1 MIKKGVKSKKR
12 KRKFPIIR
20 LRNVAKH
27 YHMGDETVKALDG
40 INIDVY
46 DGEFIAIVGPSGSG
60 KSTAMNLV
68 GALDF
73 STKGDIY
80 LDNINIEKLEESELA
95 QIRGRRIGFVF
106 QTFNLINTLTAV
118 ENVMLPMVF
127 QGVAYEERLERAKEL
142 LTKMGLE
149 HRFTHLPQELSGGER
164 QRVAVARALANDPQV
179 ILADEPTG
187 NLDTKRG
194 EEIAT
199 MLDQLNK
206 EGKTIILIT
215 HDMYV
220 AKHAS
225 KVYYLQDGRLV
236 KSHRK

>member
-1 MIKKGVKSKKR
+1 MVETKKR
-12 KRKFPIIR
+12 KRKQPIIR

-46 DGEFIAIVGPSGSG
+46 EGEFVAIVGPSGSG

-80 LDNINIEKLEESELA
+80 LDNINIEKLEESDLA
-95 QIRGRRIGFVF
+95 QVRGRRIGFVF

-118 ENVMLPMVF
+118 ENVMLPMIF
-127 QGVAYEERLERAKEL
+127 QGVGYEERLERAQEL

-149 HRFTHLPQELSGGER
+149 HRFTHLPQQLSGGER
-164 QRVAVARALANDPQV
+164 QRVAVARALANDPEV

-194 EEIAT
+194 EEIAK

-220 AKHAS
+220 AKHAD
-225 KVYYLQDGRLV
+225 KIYHLMDGRLV
-236 KSHRK
+236 KSHRR

>member
-1 MIKKGVKSKKR
+1 MVKAKRRSKKQ
-12 KRKFPIIR
+12 PIIR
-20 LRNVAKH
+20 LRKVAKY
-27 YHMGDETVKALDG
+27 YHMGDETVKALDE
-40 INIDVY
+40 IDIDIY
-46 DGEFIAIVGPSGSG
+46 KGEFVAIVGPSGSG

-68 GALDF
+68 GALDL

-80 LDNINIEKLEESELA
+80 LDNTNIEKLEESDLA
-95 QIRGRRIGFVF
+95 QVRGKRIGFVF

-118 ENVMLPMVF
+118 ENVMLPMIF
-127 QGVAYEERLERAKEL
+127 QGVEYEERLERAQEL

-149 HRFTHLPQELSGGER
+149 HRFTHLPQQLSGGER
-164 QRVAVARALANDPQV
+164 QRVAVARALANDPEV

-194 EEIAT
+194 EEIAK
-199 MLDQLNK
+199 MLDQLNR

-220 AKHAS
+220 AKHAD
-225 KVYYLQDGRLV
+225 KIYHLRDG
-236 KSHRK
+236 KIEKKHRR

>member
-1 MIKKGVKSKKR
+1 MVKTKKR
-12 KRKFPIIR
+12 TGKTPIIR

-40 INIDVY
+40 INIDIY
-46 DGEFIAIVGPSGSG
+46 KGEFVAIVGPSGSG
-60 KSTAMNLV
+60 KSTAMNLI

-73 STKGDIY
+73 STIGDIY
-80 LDNINIEKLEESELA
+80 LDNINIEKLEESDLA
-95 QIRGRRIGFVF
+95 QIRGKRIGFVF

-118 ENVMLPMVF
+118 ENVMLPMIF
-127 QGVAYEERLERAKEL
+127 QGVEYEERLERAQEL
-142 LTKMGLE
+142 LTKMGLG
-149 HRFTHLPQELSGGER
+149 HRLTHLPQQLSGGER
-164 QRVAVARALANDPQV
+164 QRVAMARALANDPEV

-194 EEIAT
+194 EEIAK

-220 AKHAS
+220 AKHAD
-225 KVYYLQDGRLV
+225 KIYYLQDGRLV

>member
-1 MIKKGVKSKKR
+1 MVKPVKR
-12 KRKFPIIR
+12 KRKQPIIR
-20 LRNVAKH
+20 LVNVAKH
-27 YHMGDETVKALDG
+27 YHMGEETVKALDG

-46 DGEFIAIVGPSGSG
+46 EGEFVAIVGPSGSG

-73 STKGDIY
+73 ATKGDIY
-80 LDNINIEKLEESELA
+80 LDNINIEKLEESDLA

-118 ENVMLPMVF
+118 ENVMLPMIF
-127 QGVAYEERLERAKEL
+127 QGIAYEERLERAQEL

-149 HRFTHLPQELSGGER
+149 HRFTHLPQQLSGGER

-194 EEIAT
+194 EEIAK

-225 KVYYLQDGRLV
+225 KIYYLQDGRLV
-236 KSHRK
+236 KKHRK

>member
-1 MIKKGVKSKKR
+1 MMVKTKKR
-12 KRKFPIIR
+12 KRKTPIIR

-27 YHMGDETVKALDG
+27 YHMGDETVKALDE

-46 DGEFIAIVGPSGSG
+46 EGEFVAIVGPSGSG

-80 LDNINIEKLEESELA
+80 LDNINIEKLEESDLA
-95 QIRGRRIGFVF
+95 QIRGKRIGFIF

-118 ENVMLPMVF
+118 ENVMLPMIF
-127 QGVAYEERLERAKEL
+127 QGTEYEERLAKGKEL

-149 HRFTHLPQELSGGER
+149 HRFTHLPQQLSGGER
-164 QRVAVARALANDPQV
+164 QRVAVARALANDPEV

-194 EEIAT
+194 EEIAK

-220 AKHAS
+220 AKHAN
-225 KVYYLQDGRLV
+225 KIYYLQDGKLV

>member
-1 MIKKGVKSKKR
+1 MVETKKR
-12 KRKFPIIR
+12 KRKIPIIR

-27 YHMGDETVKALDG
+27 YHMGDETVKALDD
-40 INIDVY
+40 ISIDIY
-46 DGEFIAIVGPSGSG
+46 QGEFVAIVGPSGSG

-80 LDNINIEKLEESELA
+80 LDNINIEKLEESDLA
-95 QIRGRRIGFVF
+95 QIRGKRIGFIF

-118 ENVMLPMVF
+118 ENVMLPMIF
-127 QGVAYEERLERAKEL
+127 QGVEYEERLERAKEL
-142 LTKMGLE
+142 LTKMGLD
-149 HRFTHLPQELSGGER
+149 HRFTHLPQQLSGGER

-199 MLDQLNK
+199 MLTKLNK

-220 AKHAS
+220 AKHAD
-225 KVYYLQDGRLV
+225 KIYHLMDGKLV
-236 KSHRK
+236 KSQRK

>member
-1 MIKKGVKSKKR
+1 MMVKTKKEKR
-12 KRKFPIIR
+12 KTPIIR

-27 YHMGDETVKALDG
+27 YHMGDETVKALDE

-46 DGEFIAIVGPSGSG
+46 EGEFVAIVGPSGSG

-80 LDNINIEKLEESELA
+80 LDNINIEKLEESDLA
-95 QIRGRRIGFVF
+95 QIRGKRIGFIF

-118 ENVMLPMVF
+118 ENVMLPMIF
-127 QGVAYEERLERAKEL
+127 QGIEYEERFERAKEL

-149 HRFTHLPQELSGGER
+149 HRLTHLPQQLSGGER
-164 QRVAVARALANDPQV
+164 QRVAVARALANDPEV

-194 EEIAT
+194 EEIAN

-225 KVYYLQDGRLV
+225 KRYYLRDGKIV
-236 KSHRK
+236 KNKK

>member
-1 MIKKGVKSKKR
+1 MVKVR
-12 KRKFPIIR
+12 KRKTPIIK
-20 LRNVAKH
+20 LRDVAK
-27 YHMGDETVKALDG
+27 YYLMGDEIVKALDG

-68 GALDF
+68 GALDL

-80 LDNINIEKLEESELA
+80 LDNINIEKLEESDLA
-95 QIRGRRIGFVF
+95 QIRGKRIGFIF

-118 ENVMLPMVF
+118 ENVMLPMIF
-127 QGVAYEERLERAKEL
+127 QGIEYEERLERAQEL
-142 LTKMGLE
+142 LTKIGLE
-149 HRFTHLPQELSGGER
+149 HRFTHLPQQLSGGER

-194 EEIAT
+194 EEIAK
-199 MLDQLNK
+199 MLNQLNK

-220 AKHAS
+220 AKHAD

-236 KSHRK
+236 KHHRK

>member
-1 MIKKGVKSKKR
+1 
-12 KRKFPIIR
+12 
-20 LRNVAKH
+20 
-27 YHMGDETVKALDG
+27 MGDETVKALDD
-40 INIDVY
+40 ISIDIY
-46 DGEFIAIVGPSGSG
+46 QGEFVAIVGPSGSG

-80 LDNINIEKLEESELA
+80 LDNINIEKLEESDLA
-95 QIRGRRIGFVF
+95 QIRGKRIGFIF

-118 ENVMLPMVF
+118 ENVMLPMIF
-127 QGVAYEERLERAKEL
+127 QGVEYEERLERAKEL
-142 LTKMGLE
+142 LTKMGLD
-149 HRFTHLPQELSGGER
+149 HRFTHLPQQLSGGER

-199 MLDQLNK
+199 MLTKLNK

-220 AKHAS
+220 AKHAD
-225 KVYYLQDGRLV
+225 KIYHLMDGKLV
-236 KSHRK
+236 KSQRK

>member
-1 MIKKGVKSKKR
+1 MVETKKR
-12 KRKFPIIR
+12 KRKIPIIR

-27 YHMGDETVKALDG
+27 YHMGDETVKALDD
-40 INIDVY
+40 ISIDIY
-46 DGEFIAIVGPSGSG
+46 QGEFVAIVGPSGSG

-80 LDNINIEKLEESELA
+80 LDNINIEKLEESDLA
-95 QIRGRRIGFVF
+95 QIRGKRIGFIF

-118 ENVMLPMVF
+118 ENVMLPMIF
-127 QGVAYEERLERAKEL
+127 QGVEYEERLERAKEL
-142 LTKMGLE
+142 LTKMGLD
-149 HRFTHLPQELSGGER
+149 HRFTHLPQQLSGGER

-194 EEIAT
+194 EEIAS
-199 MLDQLNK
+199 MLTQLNK

-220 AKHAS
+220 AKHAD
-225 KVYYLQDGRLV
+225 KIYHLMDGKLV
-236 KSHRK
+236 KSQRK

>member
-1 MIKKGVKSKKR
+1 MVKTKKR
-12 KRKFPIIR
+12 TRKTPIIR

-27 YHMGDETVKALDG
+27 YHMGGETVKALDE

-46 DGEFIAIVGPSGSG
+46 EGEFVAILGPSGSG

-73 STKGDIY
+73 ATKGDIY
-80 LDNINIEKLEESELA
+80 LDNINIEKLEESDLA
-95 QIRGRRIGFVF
+95 QIRGKRIGFIF

-118 ENVMLPMVF
+118 ENVMLPMIF
-127 QGVAYEERLERAKEL
+127 QGVEYEERLERAQEL
-142 LTKMGLE
+142 LTKMGLD
-149 HRFTHLPQELSGGER
+149 HRFTHLPQQLSGGER
-164 QRVAVARALANDPQV
+164 QRVAVARALANNPQV

-194 EEIAT
+194 EEIAK

-206 EGKTIILIT
+206 EG
-215 HDMYV
+215 
-220 AKHAS
+220 
-225 KVYYLQDGRLV
+225 
-236 KSHRK
+236 

>member
-1 MIKKGVKSKKR
+1 MMVKTKKR
-12 KRKFPIIR
+12 KRKTPIIR

-27 YHMGDETVKALDG
+27 YHMGDETVKALDE

-46 DGEFIAIVGPSGSG
+46 EGEFVAIVGPSGSG

-80 LDNINIEKLEESELA
+80 LDNINIEKLEESDLA
-95 QIRGRRIGFVF
+95 QIRGKRIGFIF

-118 ENVMLPMVF
+118 ENVMLPMIF
-127 QGVAYEERLERAKEL
+127 QGIEYEERFERAKEL

-149 HRFTHLPQELSGGER
+149 HRLTHLPQQLSGGER
-164 QRVAVARALANDPQV
+164 QRVAVARALANDPEV

-194 EEIAT
+194 EEIAN

-225 KVYYLQDGRLV
+225 KRYYLRDGKIV
-236 KSHRK
+236 KNKK

>member
-1 MIKKGVKSKKR
+1 MVKRKKR
-12 KRKFPIIR
+12 AKKTPIIR

-46 DGEFIAIVGPSGSG
+46 SGEFVAIVGPSGSG

-80 LDNINIEKLEESELA
+80 LDNINIEKLEESDLA

-118 ENVMLPMVF
+118 ENVMLPMIF
-127 QGVAYEERLERAKEL
+127 QGVGYEERLERAKEL
-142 LTKMGLE
+142 LIKMGLG
-149 HRFTHLPQELSGGER
+149 HRLTHLPQQLSGGER
-164 QRVAVARALANDPQV
+164 QRVAIARALANDPEV

-194 EEIAT
+194 EEIAK
-199 MLDQLNK
+199 MLNQLNK
-206 EGKTIILIT
+206 DGKTIILIT

-220 AKHAS
+220 AKHAD
-225 KVYYLQDGRLV
+225 KIYYLQDGRLV
-236 KSHRK
+236 KSHRR

>member
-1 MIKKGVKSKKR
+1 MVETKKR
-12 KRKFPIIR
+12 KRKQPIIR

-46 DGEFIAIVGPSGSG
+46 EGEFVAIVGPSGSG

-80 LDNINIEKLEESELA
+80 LDNINIEKLEESDLA
-95 QIRGRRIGFVF
+95 QVRGRRIGFVF

-118 ENVMLPMVF
+118 ENVMLPMIF
-127 QGVAYEERLERAKEL
+127 QGVGYEERLERAQEL

-149 HRFTHLPQELSGGER
+149 HRFTHLPQQLSGGER
-164 QRVAVARALANDPQV
+164 QRVAVARALANDPAV

-194 EEIAT
+194 EEIAK
-199 MLDQLNK
+199 MLNQLNK

-220 AKHAS
+220 AKHAD
-225 KVYYLQDGRLV
+225 KIYHLRDGRLV
-236 KSHRK
+236 KSQRK

>member
-1 MIKKGVKSKKR
+1 MAQVKKR
-12 KRKFPIIR
+12 KRKQPIIR
-20 LRNVAKH
+20 LRNVAKY
-27 YHMGDETVKALDG
+27 YHMGDETVKALDD
-40 INIDVY
+40 ISIDIY
-46 DGEFIAIVGPSGSG
+46 PGEFVAIVGPSGSG

-80 LDNINIEKLEESELA
+80 LDNINIEKLEESDLA
-95 QIRGRRIGFVF
+95 QIRGKKIGFVF

-118 ENVMLPMVF
+118 ENVMLPMIF
-127 QGVAYEERLERAKEL
+127 QGVGYEERLARAKEL

-149 HRFTHLPQELSGGER
+149 HRFTHLPQQLSGGER
-164 QRVAVARALANDPQV
+164 QRVAVARALANDPEV

-194 EEIAT
+194 EEIAK
-199 MLDQLNK
+199 MLTQLNK

-225 KVYYLQDGRLV
+225 KIYHLMDGRLV
-236 KSHRK
+236 KSQRK

>member
-1 MIKKGVKSKKR
+1 MVNIKKGKK
-12 KRKFPIIR
+12 KQPIIR
-20 LRNVAKH
+20 LRDVAKY
-27 YHMGDETVKALDG
+27 YHMGDEIVKALDG

-46 DGEFIAIVGPSGSG
+46 KGEFIAIVGPSGSG

-80 LDNINIEKLEESELA
+80 LDNINIEKLEESDLA
-95 QIRGRRIGFVF
+95 QIRGKRIGFVF

-118 ENVMLPMVF
+118 ENVMLPMIF
-127 QGVAYEERLERAKEL
+127 QGIEYEKRLERAQEL

-149 HRFTHLPQELSGGER
+149 HRFTHLPQQLSGGER
-164 QRVAVARALANDPQV
+164 QRVAVARALANDPEV

-194 EEIAT
+194 EEIAK

-220 AKHAS
+220 AKHAN
-225 KVYYLQDGRLV
+225 KIYYLQDGRLV

>member
-1 MIKKGVKSKKR
+1 MVNIKKGKK
-12 KRKFPIIR
+12 KQPIIR
-20 LRNVAKH
+20 LRDVAKY
-27 YHMGDETVKALDG
+27 YHMGDEIVKALDG

-46 DGEFIAIVGPSGSG
+46 KGEFVAIVGPSGSG
-60 KSTAMNLV
+60 KSTAMNLI

-80 LDNINIEKLEESELA
+80 LDNINIEKLEESDLA
-95 QIRGRRIGFVF
+95 QIRGKRIGFVF

-118 ENVMLPMVF
+118 ENVMLPMIF
-127 QGVAYEERLERAKEL
+127 QGIEYEKRLERAQEL

-149 HRFTHLPQELSGGER
+149 HRFTHLPQQLSGGER
-164 QRVAVARALANDPQV
+164 QRVAVARALANDPEV

-194 EEIAT
+194 EEIAK

-220 AKHAS
+220 AKHAN
-225 KVYYLQDGRLV
+225 KIYYLQDGRLV